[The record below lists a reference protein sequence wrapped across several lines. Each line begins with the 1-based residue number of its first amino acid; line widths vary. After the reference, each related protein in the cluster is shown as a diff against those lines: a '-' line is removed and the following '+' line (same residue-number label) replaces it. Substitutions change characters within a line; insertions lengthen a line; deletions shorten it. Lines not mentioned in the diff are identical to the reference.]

1 MLTDIRLKSSNGLD
15 LIKSLRARLPALPV
29 VATTMFDARHIER
42 LARDA
47 GALGFVSKGDGPDKM
62 IAVIREVLE
71 PGERDGNS

>member
-1 MLTDIRLKSSNGLD
+1 
-15 LIKSLRARLPALPV
+15 
-29 VATTMFDARHIER
+29 MFDVRHIER